1 MTVDELK
8 IILRVN
14 GASTYTHT
22 INEVTNVTNNYKNT
36 IGSLTSMLAKLVSAA
51 AITKFSKQCI
61 DAASQLQEVSNV
73 TEVAFGKS
81 AAVVNDWAKSQ
92 AANFGLS
99 ETSAKRYI
107 GTYGTM
113 AKQFNM
119 TSAQAAAMGIEL
131 TKLTGDVASFYN
143 IDDKTAAVK
152 LKSVFTGE
160 TESLKELG
168 VVMTETQLNSFAM
181 SRGINKAVKD
191 MSEQEKVLLR
201 YQFTLDKLSHAQG
214 DFARTSGSWANS
226 VRTLN
231 LNLENLKVQIGNEL
245 IPVAAQGLSYI
256 NSGLQAVSPI
266 LIGIAQTVRYY
277 GEAWKNASESTKSV
291 VKASITALAIAAA
304 APRIITLVSNA
315 VKILTVQTLTLGGA
329 LSAIA
334 GIAGLIL
341 AGIALADLTKQV
353 NELKTADKAK
363 ALDTLGNSAG
373 VTADAVDDLA
383 GSIDSLSDA
392 VEGMELFLA
401 SFDEVNKVGD
411 NGSLMSGLVNSDDL
425 ANISGAIDGIEELNS
440 IMDSVEV
447 PDISQGSFL
456 DPEWWK
462 GKLSTLWGHVKSFV
476 QSFFNGDW
484 KENWELG
491 AGYIYDALKKHIPKI
506 TAFMTEIGYSV
517 QNAVA
522 KVKEFYN
529 NNIEPIVESSV
540 KFFKDWIKLWEDIGG
555 AIFDA
560 TENLKEFL
568 KGMEEAGA
576 SYWDK
581 SHDAEGNATT
591 WPAKLLD
598 KMIGANRYAAGGF
611 PNKGSL
617 FLAGE
622 SGAELVGNF
631 GGSQTKVIN
640 QSQITNNSE
649 QPILFQPTILIDGR
663 KITATVVDNIN
674 TMTRSSGNSPLIQ
687 LG

>member
-22 INEVTNVTNNYKNT
+22 INEVTNVTNNYKNS
-36 IGSLTSMLAKLVSAA
+36 IANLTSVLAKLVSAA
-51 AITKFSKQCI
+51 AITKFAKQCI

-81 AAVVNDWAKSQ
+81 AAVINNWAKAQ

-119 TSAQAAAMGIEL
+119 TSTQAAAMGIEL

-143 IDDKTAAVK
+143 MEDKAVAVK

-168 VVMTETQLNSFAM
+168 VVMTETQLNAFAM
-181 SRGINKAVKD
+181 SKGISKSVKD

-201 YQFTLDKLSHAQG
+201 YQFVLEKLNHAQG
-214 DFARTSGSWANS
+214 DFARTSDSWANS

-231 LNLENLKVQIGNEL
+231 LNLENLKVKIGNEL
-245 IPVAAQGLSYI
+245 IPVAAQGLSAI

-266 LIGIAQTVRYY
+266 LIGIAQTVRLYS
-277 GEAWKNASESTKSV
+277 EAWKNASASTKAA
-291 VKASITALAIAAA
+291 VKASIIAFTIAAA
-304 APRIITLVSNA
+304 APRLIMIVASAIKALTINVMTLQGAMS
-315 VKILTVQTLTLGGA
+315 A
-329 LSAIA
+329 LSAVAAIV
-334 GIAGLIL
+334 GVIL
-341 AGIALADLTKQV
+341 AGVAISDLTKQV
-353 NELKTADKAK
+353 NELRNTKG
-363 ALDTLGNSAG
+363 LDDLGKSAEIS
-373 VTADAVDDLA
+373 ADAVDDLA
-383 GSIDSLSDA
+383 GAVDDLSDSA
-392 VEGMELFLA
+392 KDMELFLA
-401 SFDEVNKVGD
+401 SFDEINKVGGGD
-411 NGSLMSGLVNSDDL
+411 SLMSGLVNADDL
-425 ANISGAIDGIEELNS
+425 ANIAGAIDGIEELNG
-440 IMDSVEV
+440 IMDDIEI
-447 PDISQGSFL
+447 PDISQGTFL
-456 DPEWWK
+456 DPQWWK
-462 GKLSTLWGHVKSFV
+462 QKLSALWGHVKAYVKSFI
-476 QSFFNGDW
+476 NGDW

-491 AGYIYDALKKHIPKI
+491 AETIYNALKKTLPNT

-517 QNAVA
+517 QNAFA
-522 KVKEFYN
+522 AVKDFYD
-529 NNIEPIVESSV
+529 NNIAPTVESSK
-540 KFFKDWIKLWEDIGG
+540 KFFKDWVELWEKIGG

-560 TENLKEFL
+560 TEKLKEFQ

-581 SHDAEGNATT
+581 SHDSEGKATT
-591 WPAKLLD
+591 LPAKLFD
-598 KMIGANRYAAGGF
+598 KILGADRYAAGGL

-617 FLAGE
+617 FIAGE

-640 QSQITNNSE
+640 QSQMGQSSE
-649 QPILFQPTILIDGR
+649 QPILFQPTIQIDGR
-663 KITATVVDNIN
+663 KISAVVIDDIN
-674 TMTRSSGNSPLIQ
+674 NRTRSSGNSPLIQ

>member
-143 IDDKTAAVK
+143 IDDKAAAVK

-214 DFARTSGSWANS
+214 DFSRTSGSWANS

-291 VKASITALAIAAA
+291 VKASITAFAIAAA
-304 APRIITLVSNA
+304 APRIIAIVSQA
-315 VKILTVQTLTLGGA
+315 VKLLTIQTLTLGGA

-353 NELKTADKAK
+353 KEMKTAAAAK
-363 ALDTLGNSAG
+363 GLDTLGDSAEI
-373 VTADAVDDLA
+373 TADAVDDLV
-383 GSIDSLSDA
+383 GSIDGLSDA
-392 VEGMELFLA
+392 AKGMELFLA

-411 NGSLMSGLVNSDDL
+411 NGSLMSGLVNADDL

-462 GKLSTLWGHVKSFV
+462 GKLKEVKRTALGIML
-476 QSFFNGDW
+476 SFFTGEW
-484 KENWELG
+484 KENWDIGATAVADKLKEIAPLWTEFWENIGETAYENVENIKLLG
-491 AGYIYDALKKHIPKI
+491 NIWFDNWKTGIKSLKKD
-506 TAFMTEIGYSV
+506 M
-517 QNAVA
+517 
-522 KVKEFYN
+522 
-529 NNIEPIVESSV
+529 ESLFK
-540 KFFKDWIKLWEDIGG
+540 KFEDSKWSNFWEGVGGKLYDS
-555 AIFDA
+555 
-560 TENLKEFL
+560 T
-568 KGMEEAGA
+568 
-576 SYWDK
+576 
-581 SHDAEGNATT
+581 H
-591 WPAKLLD
+591 
-598 KMIGANRYAAGGF
+598 AAGGF

-631 GGSQTKVIN
+631 GSSQTKVIN

-649 QPILFQPTILIDGR
+649 QPILFQPTIQIDGR
-663 KITATVVDNIN
+663 KISAVVIDDIN
-674 TMTRSSGNSPLIQ
+674 NRTRSSGNSPLIQ